1 MTEKN
6 EQRNFSKVTISGE
19 SVLIDGHKI
28 EGLDSYKINSFGK
41 SVNSYWL
48 DQDDKKI
55 KNPNIVRLEISI
67 LVSDLNINK

>member
-1 MTEKN
+1 MADNLNPQTY
-6 EQRNFSKVTISGE
+6 SKVTISGE

-28 EGLDSYKINSFGK
+28 EGLNSYKINSFEK
-41 SVNSYWL
+41 SVSSYWL

-55 KNPNIVRLEISI
+55 KKPNIVRLEISI